1 MKNIWPHHRAKISTF
16 DMLIQATMPV
26 WYHNRTIKTARLGV
40 VTLLCTRMI
49 KKETKQ
55 PWKRII
61 FFFFLLY
68 YYLINYC
75 FRVCCQRRISPYFLN
90 FKKGKKVYRSIVIH
104 TASTLSLF
112 MVTTVCIFLNPLL
125 YLLLNNNSRAKE
137 ADEKDLGKQS
147 FAIITT
153 LFIDVAEERK
163 QKLDGLEYNGNKQK
177 KNN

>member
-1 MKNIWPHHRAKISTF
+1 
-16 DMLIQATMPV
+16 
-26 WYHNRTIKTARLGV
+26 
-40 VTLLCTRMI
+40 
-49 KKETKQ
+49 
-55 PWKRII
+55 
-61 FFFFLLY
+61 
-68 YYLINYC
+68 
-75 FRVCCQRRISPYFLN
+75 
-90 FKKGKKVYRSIVIH
+90 
-104 TASTLSLF
+104 